1 MSRKTTFRLFKF
13 RNFNINL
20 EKSFIPTLIFSFGL
34 YFRYLWA
41 HLSQWRHEEAVILWI
56 SLTKNILNSPFSNVS
71 SPGIPNPN
79 LSILFSKVLILF
91 DSYIVTSIFLSS
103 VQCVILF
110 FCLKTSDNKFNIVL
124 GLFLSF
130 SSYLVFVTS
139 SIALHMAVLTFNA
152 LFLKLFFEYFLYE
165 KYYLGSYFPIVTI
178 LPVSLYL
185 GGFANTLIYFLIF
198 VGILLLNFKNFK
210 MNFSSKF
217 HFGVGLFLFASI
229 FYITWYQYF
238 TNIEFNSLK
247 IQNSG
252 TELFPYSRIRDY
264 LYLGVQNSKIFP
276 SFFLNI
282 FSDQANIYWPFQ
294 YSDKFSPSTENTVGF
309 LLKYHK
315 IFNLFSVLAIFFG
328 LFISNSK
335 FKEKVNIEYLLKAI
349 FTLFLIYVYTVLTPL
364 LGQGRSFLDFDI
376 GSLMVYSSTYI
387 LYIYLWSASFFI
399 FRFNK
404 LLYVCFSLL
413 MSSFYVLNILT
424 SISLQNEFKNSISS
438 YHSVADEPTTYKEE
452 VVDFL
457 ANYVEDEISI
467 YYGLIEFEY
476 EWSRYFN
483 EINYSSSYYNNI
495 YSIGREFDYL
505 FKRKYNIDNVNEGM
519 LNRSPENS
527 QFFLSYSFDDLPT
540 DVYKN
545 FSLHQFGNY
554 IITVN
559 LDF

>member
-130 SSYLVFVTS
+130 GSYLVFVTS

-545 FSLHQFGNY
+545 FSHHQFGNY
-554 IITVN
+554 IITIN